1 MASYSVLNKSLQV
14 VLDIDYECFSEF
26 QPACNFIIRP
36 LPSKAQPLS
45 RAIAQVYVPTYL
57 IVQMIQN
64 LSNPQ
69 LPCISVTYT
78 SGTTQIGRQENAF
91 IISGI
96 NGSAQIALQESQWND
111 TIEYLK
117 LIYQFGPLA
126 KVIGKTTRLHIINVL
141 RQLGLDVS
149 SKDTYGND
157 RYLTTQ
163 YWDKDAG
170 KNNNMNIIDIIADK
184 VANKILMRMNNTNN
198 NSNSVMGN
206 NQLNNN
212 ISNNSNS
219 NNFTRSYVDS
229 TTSTMQSVNP
239 VGYNNNNVINPAPI
253 GIPQG
258 MVMPPLPPQP
268 PIQQGVNN
276 NQTLLDNNKPLS
288 TPNPVNIPMPP
299 LPQGM
304 DNGDGGMVSG
314 IQDMLKDAFK

>member
-1 MASYSVLNKSLQV
+1 MASYSVLNKGMQV

-36 LPSKAQPLS
+36 LPLKAQVS
-45 RAIAQVYVPTYL
+45 RAMAQIYVPTYL
-57 IVQMIQN
+57 IIQMIQN

-69 LPCISVTYT
+69 NPCISVTYT
-78 SGTTQIGRQENAF
+78 NGTTQVGRQDNAF
-91 IISGI
+91 IISGP
-96 NGSAQIALQESQWND
+96 NGSAQITLQDSQWND

-117 LIYQFGPLA
+117 LMYQFAPLA
-126 KVIGKTTRLHIINVL
+126 KVIGKTTRLHVINIM

-184 VANKILMRMNNTNN
+184 VANKILSRMNN
-198 NSNSVMGN
+198 SAVSN

-212 ISNNSNS
+212 INNNSSTNS
-219 NNFTRSYVDS
+219 FTRSYVDS
-229 TTSTMQSVNP
+229 TTSTTPSVNP
-239 VGYNNNNVINPAPI
+239 VGNNNNVINPVSI

-258 MVMPPLPPQP
+258 MAMPPLPPQQP
-268 PIQQGVNN
+268 VQQGVNN
-276 NQTLLDNNKPLS
+276 QTLSGNNNQLS
-288 TPNPVNIPMPP
+288 GPNPVNIPMPP
-299 LPQGM
+299 LPQGI
-304 DNGDGGMVSG
+304 DNGDGGMVNG
-314 IQDMLKDAFK
+314 IQDMLANTFK